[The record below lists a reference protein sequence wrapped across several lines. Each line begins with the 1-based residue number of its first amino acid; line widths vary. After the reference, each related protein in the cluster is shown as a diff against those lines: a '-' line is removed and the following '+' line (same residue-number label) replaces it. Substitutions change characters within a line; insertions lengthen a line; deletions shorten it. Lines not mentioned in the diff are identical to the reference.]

1 MLLSFQLV
9 QCWAHGRRPF
19 VEIEN
24 VFPAEVREIL
34 NLIGKLFAVEELVPV
49 GLPEP
54 ERLAQLAEARQ
65 QHSAPI
71 LAAIWD
77 WCAATQKKHLP
88 STALPKA
95 IAYLEN
101 RKGGLSAFL
110 TNPII
115 PLTNNHMERELRNWA
130 VGRKVH
136 YGSRSLRGT
145 EVAAILYTLLESA
158 KLCGKDPRDYLLTLA
173 YRSLEQPGTILLP
186 RDFHPPAETEPPK
199 LQVLLPPPR

>member
-1 MLLSFQLV
+1 M
-9 QCWAHGRRPF
+9 P
-19 VEIEN
+19 
-24 VFPAEVREIL
+24 
-34 NLIGKLFAVEELVPV
+34 EEL
-49 GLPEP
+49 PEA
-54 ERLAQLAEARQ
+54 ERLAQLAAVRQ
-65 QHSAPI
+65 QHSAPV
-71 LAAIWD
+71 LDAIWD
-77 WCAATQKKHLP
+77 WCAATKKKHLP
-88 STALPKA
+88 STTLAKA

-101 RKGGLSAFL
+101 RKEGLSAFL

-173 YRSLEQPGTILLP
+173 YRNLEQPETILLP
-186 RDFHPPAETEPPK
+186 RDFHPPAANETEPPK
-199 LQVLLPPPR
+199 LKVQLPAAR